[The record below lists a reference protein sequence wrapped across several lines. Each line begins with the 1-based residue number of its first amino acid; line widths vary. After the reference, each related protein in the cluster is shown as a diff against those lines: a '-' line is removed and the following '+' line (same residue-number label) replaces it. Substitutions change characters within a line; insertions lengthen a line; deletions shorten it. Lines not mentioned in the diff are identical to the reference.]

1 MTLPRISRKMVK
13 RRLNRCLHAAAW
25 SRVSCCIVSASAS
38 VMRWWRVTLHP
49 RRGCPLLL
57 PGQGTNRCASRRG
70 ERGHQRGW
78 RPRLPAWLA
87 TRASTRALIG
97 SRWWPVSRWHAGAD
111 SRWSVAGSSRNSS
124 RRSRAPTS
132 WIPTARPTRCTLS
145 YTLVF
150 GRLCL
155 RPAPRSALYLSCCC

>member
-1 MTLPRISRKMVK
+1 
-13 RRLNRCLHAAAW
+13 
-25 SRVSCCIVSASAS
+25 
-38 VMRWWRVTLHP
+38 MRWWRVTLHP

-97 SRWWPVSRWHAGAD
+97 S
-111 SRWSVAGSSRNSS
+111 SSRNSS

-132 WIPTARPTRCTLS
+132 WIPTARPTSSRAGRTQSRPTRATWAPTWSGWSRSSGPWMARRSPPTTKLLLRSLREGQGRCIAA
-145 YTLVF
+145 
-150 GRLCL
+150 
-155 RPAPRSALYLSCCC
+155 PAGGGGAEQHVE